1 MVPMVKH
8 KVMQIMDK
16 TAPAADVD
24 EKESTTRQLK
34 RQLKL
39 ISRSL
44 PEQSPLFAAL
54 ICSLTAI
61 ILSVRTHVSTK
72 FVSLEEPFRVSPLF
86 KDVNYVGLSTWELC
100 SIKQDALE
108 TILYEESMKNEN
120 SLEFTIM
127 QTNITST
134 DGTTES
140 MDETYPSWLDTFN
153 ALTNTSQQVR
163 SVQPD
168 DILNKPNQDDMLASG
183 DFPYNDDDAFDAA
196 LPLDYYHCH
205 HVHISSVNKI
215 NDVYWTIARVFF
227 ILGSILGITSTGL
240 LITLIVRR
248 RQIAINR
255 QLQIQCSETCEIDK
269 ILLLDTDSTGYQPI
283 SICFLISYLLQNV
296 TLLFFN
302 SDICRNQVCSI
313 ATGARSLLAA
323 SLLWV
328 VSGLL
333 VLLMMKKILR
343 NESQVRQAKRKI
355 NASMTVANQIIERVP
370 QQITVTNEVANQRF
384 LESVEIEVDTDT
396 DIEFDRS
403 DVEEGVLDIT
413 QETDLNVTHE
423 SDDSTDEA
431 DETPWF
437 TFPANDDVA
446 RSLHE
451 TLTQIDEVDAIFP
464 AISLESEQLNMW

>member
-1 MVPMVKH
+1 M
-8 KVMQIMDK
+8 
-16 TAPAADVD
+16 
-24 EKESTTRQLK
+24 
-34 RQLKL
+34 
-39 ISRSL
+39 
-44 PEQSPLFAAL
+44 
-54 ICSLTAI
+54 
-61 ILSVRTHVSTK
+61 
-72 FVSLEEPFRVSPLF
+72 
-86 KDVNYVGLSTWELC
+86 
-100 SIKQDALE
+100 
-108 TILYEESMKNEN
+108 
-120 SLEFTIM
+120 
-127 QTNITST
+127 
-134 DGTTES
+134 
-140 MDETYPSWLDTFN
+140 
-153 ALTNTSQQVR
+153 
-163 SVQPD
+163 
-168 DILNKPNQDDMLASG
+168 
-183 DFPYNDDDAFDAA
+183 
-196 LPLDYYHCH
+196 
-205 HVHISSVNKI
+205 
-215 NDVYWTIARVFF
+215 
-227 ILGSILGITSTGL
+227 
-240 LITLIVRR
+240 RR

-255 QLQIQCSETCEIDK
+255 RLQTQCSETCEIDK

-384 LESVEIEVDTDT
+384 LESIEIEVDTDT

-403 DVEEGVLDIT
+403 DVEEGVLDNT
-413 QETDLNVTHE
+413 QETDLNVTHD